1 MKSQI
6 YFFFAF
12 CSICGI
18 VGTLPACLATP
29 QVETPIHESPQGQVL
44 LKTFPDTAVKASHPT
59 FIEIT
64 LLTETFR
71 GLHVLEEKPLL
82 ATLVSGEEEELPV
95 LTEQEI
101 QFLMPWLIDALAQ
114 ATPEE
119 YVWFQL
125 TNQKP
130 SGPQA
135 TSGSL
140 YVSKNFLRIAL
151 HTFQADRRQSKLSS
165 KASFSP
171 THIRHWELKFS
182 PDAALKQS
190 ANTQE
195 IFSQDSIGVVVVDLT
210 VLGARKKH
218 QERTSQPE
226 LRLQREFKV
235 QDPNSRE
242 KQNLRN
248 EIKELQQQLDEQNKT
263 LRELNK
269 RFDQQQEQ

>member
-6 YFFFAF
+6 YIFFAF

-44 LKTFPDTAVKASHPT
+44 LKTFPDTAVQASHPT
-59 FIEIT
+59 FIETT

-71 GLHVLEEKPLL
+71 GLHILEEKPLL
-82 ATLVSGEEEELPV
+82 ATLVSGEGEELPV

-140 YVSKNFLRIAL
+140 YVSKNLLRIAL

-195 IFSQDSIGVVVVDLT
+195 IFPQDSIGAVAVDLAI
-210 VLGARKKH
+210 LA
-218 QERTSQPE
+218 TSTESGEENSHSQTPS
-226 LRLQREFKV
+226 QREIEIQGSNTKE
-235 QDPNSRE
+235 N
-242 KQNLRN
+242 QNLQK
-248 EIKELQQQLDEQNKT
+248 EIEELQQQLDEQNKT

-269 RFDQQQEQ
+269 RFNQQQGQ

>member
-29 QVETPIHESPQGQVL
+29 QVETPIHESPQGQVR
-44 LKTFPDTAVKASHPT
+44 LKTFPDTAVRASHPA
-59 FIEIT
+59 FIETT
-64 LLTETFR
+64 LLTKAFR

-82 ATLVSGEEEELPV
+82 ATLVSGEGEELPV

-101 QFLMPWLIDALAQ
+101 QSLMPWLIDALAQ

-125 TNQKP
+125 MNQKP
-130 SGPQA
+130 SGPQT

-140 YVSKNFLRIAL
+140 YVSKNLLRIAL
-151 HTFQADRRQSKLSS
+151 HTFQADRRQPQLSS

-171 THIRHWELKFS
+171 THIRHWDLKFA
-182 PDAALKQS
+182 PDVALKQS
-190 ANTQE
+190 AD
-195 IFSQDSIGVVVVDLT
+195 SQDTFPQESIGAVAVNLT
-210 VLGARKKH
+210 VLAAMKKH
-218 QERTSQPE
+218 QKRTSQTE
-226 LRLQREFKV
+226 NHSQREFKV
-235 QDPNSRE
+235 QDPNTRK

-248 EIKELQQQLDEQNKT
+248 EIEELQQQLDEQNRM

-269 RFDQQQEQ
+269 RFNLEQGQ